1 MHSFASSKTIA
12 PPLFLKTIRKSVC
25 DMMNTEGA
33 GRIAVR
39 LVVVLV
45 EVAFVVHAEPGVQ
58 TSTGRVNPEISG
70 RS

>member
-1 MHSFASSKTIA
+1 M
-12 PPLFLKTIRKSVC
+12 
-25 DMMNTEGA
+25 
-33 GRIAVR
+33 VR
-39 LVVVLV
+39 FSRGVGVSCLVDVLA